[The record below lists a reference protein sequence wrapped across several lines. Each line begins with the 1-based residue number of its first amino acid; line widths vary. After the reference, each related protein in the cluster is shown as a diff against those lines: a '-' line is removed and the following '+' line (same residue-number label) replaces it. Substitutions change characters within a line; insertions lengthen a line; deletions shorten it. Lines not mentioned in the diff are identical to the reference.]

1 MTATDSHPWRYPGDA
16 AGLQRLLADP
26 SVARALESGLIA
38 HERSSVRTGLLSGAV
53 MIDPHILPQLAV
65 AVERV
70 AATFPELGRVE
81 CFVFNQG
88 DVNAFV
94 TPGRTHALV
103 AVSSGAVNHLDAQE
117 LEFVIGHELGHA
129 YFGHTDIAL
138 NHLAASSG
146 LMPAATMQL
155 RAWQRATEITADRT
169 GLMVCGSL
177 EAAASAMFKAATG
190 IVSPAIQVSPERLAA
205 QWERLV
211 EEVLDEGNRDFGE
224 ITHPFPSLRM
234 EAMRQFWHANLAADP
249 GGAMAEANRCVDR
262 MLATMNPAAA
272 DGGLADPVLSRFFFW
287 GGLYVALADGT
298 VEDTELA
305 RLRSIAPGDIDLAR
319 TIELARAEPEL
330 CLQRFSESH
339 RARKRKLTAVEMHRI
354 VYGLID
360 VASADGDVS
369 PVELVRLEEVGALL
383 GIDKRACD
391 IIVRQYEA
399 EAGDGI

>member
-1 MTATDSHPWRYPGDA
+1 MSASDSHPWRYPGET

-26 SVARALESGLIA
+26 SVAHALEAGRLA
-38 HERSSVRTGLLSGAV
+38 HEKSSVRTNLLSGAV
-53 MIDPHILPQLAV
+53 MIDPQILPQLSV
-65 AVERV
+65 AVDRI

-81 CFVFNQG
+81 CFVFNQS

-94 TPGRTHALV
+94 TPGRTHALI
-103 AVSSGAVNHLDAQE
+103 AVSSGAVNHLDARE

-138 NHLAASSG
+138 NHLASSSG
-146 LMPAATMQL
+146 LMPAAAMQL

-190 IVSPAIQVSPERLAA
+190 IVSPLIQVSPERLAA
-205 QWERLV
+205 QWQRLV

-224 ITHPFPSLRM
+224 VTHPFPSLRM
-234 EAMRQFWHANLAADP
+234 EAMRQFWHASQSADP
-249 GGAMAEANRCVDR
+249 AGLAEANRCVDR

-287 GGLYVALADGT
+287 GGLYVALADGALD
-298 VEDTELA
+298 DTELS
-305 RLRSIAPGDIDLAR
+305 RLASIAPGDIDLAR
-319 TIELARAEPEL
+319 TIESAAAKPVM
-330 CLQRFSESH
+330 CLDQFAESH
-339 RARKRKLTAVEMHRI
+339 RARRRKLSAVEMHRI

-369 PVELVRLEEVGALL
+369 DVELFRLEEVGALL

-399 EAGDGI
+399 EAASGV